1 MRIIFASTFYYRRGG
16 LEAYLFKVKELLEQH
31 GHEVIPFSTNHY
43 KNDQS
48 NYAEYFCTYYDLSQ
62 KGVSQHTL
70 SSKVQAVMN
79 MFFNAEA
86 YRNIKNLCTDIKPDI
101 VQGFGVARSLSY
113 SIFKAAKS
121 INIPTVMRLSDY
133 SLLCPNILAMDGWG
147 EICSDFACSR
157 QNLLK
162 ILRRKCIHN
171 SMAATL
177 IGELEFM
184 FNTITKTYKKHVD
197 YFIAPSRFLQ
207 RAFIKY
213 FNLAPE
219 RIIYL
224 PIFFDCTNIQSSET
238 DEGYFLYAGRMSREK
253 GVMTLLRAAGK
264 GNRPSLILAGMGP
277 KEKEFREY
285 ADKHNLNVRFVG
297 FQGFKD
303 LQSLIKNCRA
313 VIVPSEC
320 YENSPNI
327 VLEAYAYGK
336 PVIGSYI
343 GGIPEIVLERETG
356 LTFQAGNENDLNEK
370 IEYLYKHKDIARAM
384 GENARVFLEKEWN
397 AEKHYHRL
405 MEFYK
410 IAKGHDV

>member
-1 MRIIFASTFYYRRGG
+1 M
-16 LEAYLFKVKELLEQH
+16 EAYLFKAKELLEQR
-31 GHEVIPFSTNHY
+31 GHEIIPFSTNHY
-43 KNDQS
+43 KNDES
-48 NYAEYFCTYYDLSQ
+48 KYAGYFCTYYDLSQ

-70 SSKVQAVMN
+70 SSKVKAVMN
-79 MFFNAEA
+79 MYFNTEA
-86 YRNIKNLCTDIKPDI
+86 YRQIKDLCIDTKPDI

-113 SIFKAAKS
+113 SIFKAAKNL
-121 INIPTVMRLSDY
+121 NIPTVMRLSDY
-133 SLLCPNILAMDGWG
+133 SLLCPNTLAMDGWG
-147 EICSDFACSR
+147 EICSDFTCSKH
-157 QNLLK
+157 NLFK

-171 SMAATL
+171 SIAATL

-184 FNTITKTYKKHVD
+184 YNSLIKTYKKHVD

-207 RAFIKY
+207 QAFIKY
-213 FNLAPE
+213 YNLAPE

-224 PIFFDCTNIQSSET
+224 PIFFDCTNIQPSET
-238 DEGYFLYAGRMSREK
+238 DEGYFLYAGRISREK

-264 GNRPSLILAGMGP
+264 GSRASLILAGTGP

-285 ADKHNLNVRFVG
+285 ASKHNLNVRFVG
-297 FQGFKD
+297 FQDFKD
-303 LQSLIKNCRA
+303 LQILIKNCRA

-336 PVIGSYI
+336 PVIGSCI
-343 GGIPEIVLERETG
+343 GGIPEIIIERETG
-356 LTFQAGNENDLNEK
+356 LTFQAGNEEELNEK
-370 IEYLYKHKDIARAM
+370 IEHLHRHKDIAKAM

-405 MEFYK
+405 MELYK
-410 IAKGHDV
+410 IVKGT